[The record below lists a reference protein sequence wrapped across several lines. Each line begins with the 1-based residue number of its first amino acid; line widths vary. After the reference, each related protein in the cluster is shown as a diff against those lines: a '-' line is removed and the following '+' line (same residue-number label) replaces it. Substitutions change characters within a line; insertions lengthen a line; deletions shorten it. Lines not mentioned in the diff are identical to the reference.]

1 MLFDVIYGKQMNY
14 DEINYRTLRKIQ
26 DMERNSPVLSKI
38 DPNFYSD
45 LSNYLEKL
53 NYRLEKEKSPQKL
66 MLLKDEIHNTNTIVN
81 NIYEHREKKILL
93 AAISKVR
100 GGNPDMKNLVNLEKN
115 LFNSIFDMLIKSRE
129 KVLGKKSKENKQ
141 KNVKSVEKEPEIKKP
156 EKHVSANPIVMIK
169 KDIPEF
175 IGTDTKRYNLRKGD
189 VLSLPENMTDMLTK
203 RGVAKKVDQQ

>member
-1 MLFDVIYGKQMNY
+1 MDSNEVNY
-14 DEINYRTLRKIQ
+14 KTLRKIQ

-66 MLLKDEIHNTNTIVN
+66 MLLKDEIHNTNAIVN

-93 AAISKVR
+93 ATISKVR
-100 GGNPDMKNLVNLEKN
+100 GGNPDLKNLVNLEKN